1 MVIVSIV
8 VPVYNAQ
15 RTLKRCLDNLLNQT
29 FADFEI
35 ILINDGSV
43 DDSLMICESYSK
55 LDDRIKLFSQENGG
69 VSTARN
75 LGIKVACGQYV
86 CFVDSDD
93 SVEVDFLEKLLHN
106 APEKDFLVIQGFKK
120 VDINGMYISTTT
132 FLSGRITKD
141 DFILLFGKYNICF
154 YGFVCSKLFCREVL
168 INHKILFDKNICFS
182 EDLLFLLDYLCCINV
197 VVFSDCSNYL
207 YYNNEYSLSHNLSS
221 YEKEFLGLVLYLEKM
236 KKISTCLGIPDREI
250 LHYSDNSLTRFLNR
264 IAQSIYLTFANQRE
278 ERIVRLREVST
289 SFCDLFL
296 YVRTSTSLFYYL
308 FWKMMVYKCFRISD
322 FILTLYFLLRKINNF
337 IMKNI
342 YGR

>member
-29 FADFEI
+29 FTDFEI

-106 APEKDFLVIQGFKK
+106 APEKDCLVIQGFKK

-141 DFILLFGKYNICF
+141 DFILLFGNI
-154 YGFVCSKLFCREVL
+154 LNNL
-168 INHKILFDKNICFS
+168 KNIH
-182 EDLLFLLDYLCCINV
+182 LN
-197 VVFSDCSNYL
+197 
-207 YYNNEYSLSHNLSS
+207 
-221 YEKEFLGLVLYLEKM
+221 
-236 KKISTCLGIPDREI
+236 I
-250 LHYSDNSLTRFLNR
+250 L
-264 IAQSIYLTFANQRE
+264 
-278 ERIVRLREVST
+278 
-289 SFCDLFL
+289 
-296 YVRTSTSLFYYL
+296 
-308 FWKMMVYKCFRISD
+308 
-322 FILTLYFLLRKINNF
+322 
-337 IMKNI
+337 
-342 YGR
+342 